1 MPGPE
6 YSAISLFSGAGG
18 MDIGFEKGGRF
29 RTLACVEL
37 QESFCRT
44 LELNRDAGRL
54 GEEDMPVFK
63 GDIAALDPA
72 DVMSA
77 TGVGPGELDVL
88 IGGPP
93 CQAFSTAGRR
103 GTLRDRRGILLW
115 QFMRFVEAFRPRYF
129 VMENVRGLLSAAVE
143 HRPIKER
150 PAHGG
155 PPLRAPEE
163 PGSVVALWLSD
174 LQRMAKGEYRVD
186 CFEVNAVN
194 YGAPQLR
201 ERVLFIGN
209 RMGQVLDFP
218 GPTHRNPYRAADPL
232 PDAADGCLPF
242 ATLGDA
248 LDLVEGDDGE
258 ILDFSPR
265 KKSFLEMVPE
275 GSNWRAL
282 PEDVQR
288 ESMGKAWY
296 ATGGRAGWWRRLS
309 RDLPCPTIV
318 TMPNHA
324 STAMCHPTETR
335 ALTLK
340 ECAAVQGFPMDW
352 EFSGS
357 TSRKYT
363 QVGNALPVRLAE
375 VTAGTVAGYLSG
387 EERAGADDE
396 PPPRY
401 RRIYL
406 NSHVRTRQWYR
417 DGKSISWRDGNDNRR
432 AHYSAS

>member
-1 MPGPE
+1 
-6 YSAISLFSGAGG
+6 
-18 MDIGFEKGGRF
+18 MDIGFERSGRF

-37 QESFCRT
+37 QDAFCRT

-54 GEEDMPVFK
+54 GEKSMPVYK
-63 GDIAALDPA
+63 GDIAGLDPQ
-72 DVMSA
+72 DVMRA
-77 TGVGPGELDVL
+77 TGIAPGQLDVL

-103 GTLRDRRGILLW
+103 GTLRDRRGIMLW
-115 QFMRFVEAFRPRYF
+115 QFMRFIEAFRPKYF
-129 VMENVRGLLSAAVE
+129 VMENVRGLLSAAIE
-143 HRPIKER
+143 HRPIKDR
-150 PAHGG
+150 PPHGG
-155 PPLRAPEE
+155 PPLRPSEQ

-174 LQRMAKGEYRVD
+174 LQRAAKGKYRVD

-209 RMGQVLDFP
+209 RMGQVLGFP
-218 GPTHRNPYRAADPL
+218 DPTHRNPYRAEDSL
-232 PDAADGCLPF
+232 SGLGGEYLPF
-242 ATLGDA
+242 TTLGDA
-248 LDLVEGDDGE
+248 LDLVEDDDGE

-265 KKSFLEMVPE
+265 KKAFLGMVPE

-296 ATGGRAGWWRRLS
+296 AKGGRAGWWRRLS

-340 ECAAVQGFPMDW
+340 ECAAVQGFPADW
-352 EFSGS
+352 EFVGS

-375 VTAGTVAGYLSG
+375 VTAEVVARYLSG
-387 EERAGADDE
+387 EEQSVAGDG
-396 PPPRY
+396 PLPQY
-401 RRIYL
+401 RRVYL
-406 NSHVRTRQWYR
+406 GSHVRTRQWYR
-417 DGKSISWRDGNDNRR
+417 NGKSISWRDGSDNRR
-432 AHYSAS
+432 AHYSVVGGPE